1 MNWVSKVCV
10 QQPAGWFQNRFGK
23 VPKKIREA
31 VFGFGWDTASLE
43 RHVMC
48 SEVVKSSQS
57 NRTIFRERQR
67 GCMRTE
73 VENYF

>member
-1 MNWVSKVCV
+1 MNWVSVECV
-10 QQPAGWFQNRFGK
+10 QEPAGWFRNRFGK
-23 VPKKIREA
+23 VPEKIWEA
-31 VFGFGWDTASLE
+31 VFGFGWDTASLG

-48 SEVVKSSQS
+48 SEVVKSPQS
-57 NRTIFRERQR
+57 TRTIFCESQR

>member
-1 MNWVSKVCV
+1 MNWVSVVCV
-10 QQPAGWFQNRFGK
+10 QQPAGWFRNRFGK

-31 VFGFGWDTASLE
+31 VFGFSWDTMSLE

-48 SEVVKSSQS
+48 SEVVQSSQS
-57 NRTIFRERQR
+57 NRTISCERQR

>member
-1 MNWVSKVCV
+1 MM
-10 QQPAGWFQNRFGK
+10 
-23 VPKKIREA
+23 VPKQIWEGSEEDL
-31 VFGFGWDTASLE
+31 VGFSWDTVSLG

-48 SEVVKSSQS
+48 SEVKSPQS
-57 NRTIFRERQR
+57 TRMIFCESQR